1 MYEYKNPY
9 ILDFRNI
16 QYYGDVHKIIKAAFD
31 FPDYYGENWDAFYD
45 LICTDSK
52 AERIIITGKGE
63 MSENLK
69 NELERMSD
77 TLDHAKNHLAGFG
90 IPLTYEIGE
99 QVIQIKIYG

>member
-1 MYEYKNPY
+1 MEDNKCVVLNLTGCKYVGE
-9 ILDFRNI
+9 LHQR
-16 QYYGDVHKIIKAAFD
+16 IKVAFD

-52 AERIIITGKGE
+52 AERIMITGKSE

-90 IPLTYEIGE
+90 IPLEYEIE
-99 QVIQIKIYG
+99 E